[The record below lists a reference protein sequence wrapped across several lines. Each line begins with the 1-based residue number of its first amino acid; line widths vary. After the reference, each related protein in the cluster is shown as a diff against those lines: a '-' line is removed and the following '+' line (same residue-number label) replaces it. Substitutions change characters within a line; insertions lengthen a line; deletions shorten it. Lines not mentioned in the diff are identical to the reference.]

1 MTDGSLDPSA
11 ERVRRRRRSTP
22 TSRFLRRMRQLREE
36 HPRRF
41 VLAGAGGV
49 VLLGILWSL
58 WVAWAT
64 TQDLA
69 QARDSATIMRAALVR
84 ADADGA
90 REAMADYREA
100 AASAHD
106 HTSGPTWW
114 VFEKVPLLGDDAE
127 GVATV
132 AAVLD
137 DIGSD
142 GLEPIADAADLV
154 TAETFQP
161 DDGRFP
167 VEEIA
172 AMVEPARQSEQ
183 AFDDAATMLADVDSS
198 NFLGPVRSQF
208 DKLRTLVTDARET
221 LGSTYRAARMIP
233 RMMGTDRPRYYLM
246 VLQNNAELR
255 SGGGLPGALSLVR
268 MKDGRVDIVEQMDMS
283 ELAQTS
289 RAPVVTLTAEEERIF
304 GRILNLAAVDATL
317 TPDFQRSAEI
327 IRKRWERGV
336 GGRLDGMFF
345 VDPVAVSYLLRGTGP
360 VAVPGYVP
368 VNAGNVVWAVENEIY
383 RLTDDREI
391 HSDYQQAVA
400 KAVFNS
406 FAAGRGDSAESIRG
420 LVTGVLE
427 GRIRM
432 ASFEADNEA
441 EIAGTMIAGEFSDE
455 ASKDPGVGIYI
466 NDGGPTKMQ
475 YYLKYDASVVSRSC
489 VGDRQVISGSI
500 DFHSDTPPD
509 ARSLPASITGKGY
522 RNQRVEPGDQLL
534 VIYVTS
540 PVGGDVSELSIDGQ
554 RIAHPVVER
563 LAGRGLVRV
572 GLEFE
577 PQARHSLEFVMTS
590 GDGQTGDVDLSVTP
604 GAFAGSP
611 NGTVPSSCTVR

>member
-1 MTDGSLDPSA
+1 MSDGSLDEP
-11 ERVRRRRRSTP
+11 VRRRRRSTP
-22 TSRFLRRMRQLREE
+22 ASRFLRRLRRLRRER
-36 HPRRF
+36 PRLL
-41 VLAGAGGV
+41 VLAGLGGV
-49 VLLGILWSL
+49 AALGVLWAV
-58 WVAWAT
+58 WVVWAT
-64 TQDLA
+64 NKDLA
-69 QARDSATIMRAALVR
+69 QVRDSATIMRAALVR

-100 AASAHD
+100 AASARD
-106 HTSGPTWW
+106 HTSGPTWAVLEAVP
-114 VFEKVPLLGDDAE
+114 VFGDDAE
-127 GVATV
+127 GIATV
-132 AAVLD
+132 AKVLD

-172 AMVEPARQSEQ
+172 AMVEPAQRSER
-183 AFDDAATMLADVDSS
+183 AFDDAATTLAKVDSS
-198 NFLGPVRSQF
+198 SFVGPVRNQF
-208 DKLRTLVTDARET
+208 DKLQALVTDARGT

-268 MKDGRVDIVEQMDMS
+268 MKDGRVDIVEQTDMS
-283 ELAQTS
+283 DIGRNT
-289 RAPVVTLTAEEERIF
+289 APVVTLTAEENRIF
-304 GRILNLAAVDATL
+304 GRILGLAAVNATL

-327 IRKRWERGV
+327 IRARWEREI

-360 VAVPGYVP
+360 VAVPGYQP
-368 VNAGNVVWAVENEIY
+368 VNSGNVVWGVENEIY
-383 RLTDDREI
+383 RLTDDRQI

-400 KAVFNS
+400 KAVFNA
-406 FAAGRGDSAESIRG
+406 FAAGRGNSAESIRG
-420 LVTGVLE
+420 LVAGVLE

-455 ASKDPGVGIYI
+455 ESKEPGVGIYI

-475 YYLKYDASVVSRSC
+475 YYLKYDARVVSRSC

-509 ARSLPASITGKGY
+509 ARSLPASITGEGY
-522 RNQRVEPGDQLL
+522 RRQRVEPGDQLL

-540 PVGGDVSELSIDGQ
+540 PVGGDVTELSIDGQ

-572 GLEFE
+572 GLDFQ
-577 PQARHSLEFVMTS
+577 PQERHTVDFVMSS
-590 GDGQTGDVDLSVTP
+590 GQGQTGDVELSVTP

-611 NGTVPSSCTVR
+611 NGSVPSSCTIR

>member
-1 MTDGSLDPSA
+1 MTDETLEAP
-11 ERVRRRRRSTP
+11 VRRRRRSTP
-22 TSRFLRRMRQLREE
+22 TSRFLRRLRQLRRER
-36 HPRRF
+36 PRLL
-41 VLAGAGGV
+41 VLGGLGFASV
-49 VLLGILWSL
+49 IGILWVV
-58 WVAWAT
+58 WVVWAT
-64 TQDLA
+64 NKDLA
-69 QARDSATIMRAALVR
+69 QVRDSATIMRAALVR

-100 AASAHD
+100 AASARD
-106 HTSGPTWW
+106 HTSGPTWA
-114 VFEKVPLLGDDAE
+114 VLEVLPVLGDDAA

-132 AAVLD
+132 AQVLD
-137 DIGSD
+137 DIGTD

-167 VEEIA
+167 VEQIA

-183 AFDDAATMLADVDSS
+183 AFDDAAATLEEVDSS
-198 NFLGPVRSQF
+198 DFVGPVRNQF
-208 DKLRTLVTDARET
+208 DKLRALVTDARGT

-268 MKDGRVDIVEQMDMS
+268 MEDGRVDIVEQMDMS
-283 ELAQTS
+283 ELAKTS
-289 RAPVVTLTAEEERIF
+289 RAPVVTLTEEEERIF

-317 TPDFQRSAEI
+317 TPDFRRSAEI

-400 KAVFNS
+400 KAVFNA

-420 LVTGVLE
+420 LVAGVME

-432 ASFEADNEA
+432 ASFEADNAA
-441 EIAGTMIAGEFSDE
+441 EIAGTMIAGEFSDK
-455 ASKDPGVGIYI
+455 ASTDPGVGIYI

-475 YYLKYDASVVSRSC
+475 YYLKYDARVVSRSC

-509 ARSLPASITGKGY
+509 ARSLPASITGEGY
-522 RNQRVEPGDQLL
+522 RFQRVEPGDQLL
-534 VIYVTS
+534 IVYVTS
-540 PVGGDVSELSIDGQ
+540 PVDGDVTELSIDGQ
-554 RIAHPVVER
+554 RVAQPVVER
-563 LAGRGLVRV
+563 LAGRGLVRL
-572 GLEFE
+572 GLDFE
-577 PQARHSLEFVMTS
+577 PQERHTVEFVMTS
-590 GDGQTGDVDLSVTP
+590 GPGQTGEVDLSVTP
-604 GAFAGSP
+604 GAFAGSS
-611 NGTVPSSCTVR
+611 NGSVPSSCTVR

>member
-1 MTDGSLDPSA
+1 MTDGSLDAP
-11 ERVRRRRRSTP
+11 VRRRRRSTP
-22 TSRFLRRMRQLREE
+22 ASRFVRRLRRLRRER
-36 HPRRF
+36 PRLL
-41 VLAGAGGV
+41 VLCGIGVAAVLGV
-49 VLLGILWSL
+49 V
-58 WVAWAT
+58 WVVWVVWAT
-64 TQDLA
+64 NKDLA
-69 QARDSATIMRAALVR
+69 QVRDSATIMRAALVR

-100 AASAHD
+100 AASARD
-106 HTSGPTWW
+106 HTSGPTWA
-114 VFEKVPLLGDDAE
+114 VLEALPVLGDDAE

-132 AAVLD
+132 AQVLD

-161 DDGRFP
+161 EDGRFP
-167 VEEIA
+167 VEQIA

-183 AFDDAATMLADVDSS
+183 AFDDAATTLEKVDSS
-198 NFLGPVRSQF
+198 EFVGPVRNQF
-208 DKLRTLVTDARET
+208 DKLRTLVTDARGT

-283 ELAQTS
+283 ELARTS

-317 TPDFQRSAEI
+317 TPDFRRSAEI

-420 LVTGVLE
+420 LVSGVME

-432 ASFEADNEA
+432 ASFEAENEA
-441 EIAGTMIAGEFSDE
+441 EIAGTMIAGEFSDK

-475 YYLKYDASVVSRSC
+475 YYLKYDARVVSRSC

-509 ARSLPASITGKGY
+509 ARSLPASITGEGY
-522 RNQRVEPGDQLL
+522 RFQRVEPGDQLL
-534 VIYVTS
+534 VVYVTS
-540 PVGGDVSELSIDGQ
+540 PVDGDVTELSIDGQ
-554 RIAHPVVER
+554 RVARPVIER
-563 LAGRGLVRV
+563 LAGRGLVRL
-572 GLEFE
+572 GLDFE
-577 PQARHSLEFVMTS
+577 PQERHTVEFVMTS
-590 GDGQTGDVDLSVTP
+590 GPDQTGEVELSVTP
-604 GAFAGSP
+604 GAFPGSS
-611 NGTVPSSCTVR
+611 NGTVPSSCAVR